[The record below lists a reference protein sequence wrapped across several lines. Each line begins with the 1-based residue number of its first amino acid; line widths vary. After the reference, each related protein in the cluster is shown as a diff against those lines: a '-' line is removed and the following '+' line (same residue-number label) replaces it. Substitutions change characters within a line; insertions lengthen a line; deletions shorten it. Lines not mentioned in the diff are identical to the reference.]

1 MLLPCPCVQ
10 QNKALLTSVAA
21 KFFKCPYL
29 SSLRCQEGW
38 QRSLGCYHVLRRYAT
53 QLARLVTFIP
63 TVTLGDCQLQLPEEE
78 TGSIRAR

>member
-29 SSLRCQEGW
+29 SSLRCQDRVATLTG
-38 QRSLGCYHVLRRYAT
+38 RYAT
-53 QLARLVTFIP
+53 QLARLVTFNP